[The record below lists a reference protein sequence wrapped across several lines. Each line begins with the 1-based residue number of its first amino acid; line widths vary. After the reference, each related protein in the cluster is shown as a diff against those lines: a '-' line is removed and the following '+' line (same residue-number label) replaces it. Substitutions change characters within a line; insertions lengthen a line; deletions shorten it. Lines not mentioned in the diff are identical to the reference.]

1 MRKFDFYEFAG
12 ILVPGTL
19 FLAGLV
25 YFWPGVIATDS
36 MDKISIG
43 GLGLFT
49 LLAYVSGH
57 LIQAIGNWIEK
68 IWWVACRG
76 MPTDWIRS
84 GKGTLL
90 APAQTQKLRGDLQHR
105 LGLSLPENLKELSAG
120 EWVGIVRQV
129 YAAVAGAKRASRV
142 DTFNGNYGLH
152 RGLVAAAL
160 LLLIVS
166 PMSDVTTSTSTVIL
180 VIVAAVGTSRMHL
193 FGKHYARELFAQFL
207 QLPAGNAVKERK

>member
-25 YFWPGVIATDS
+25 YFWPGVIASDS
-36 MDKISIG
+36 LDKISIG

-57 LIQAIGNWIEK
+57 LIQAIGDWIEEG
-68 IWWVACRG
+68 WWLAG
-76 MPTDWIRS
+76 
-84 GKGTLL
+84 GGT
-90 APAQTQKLRGDLQHR
+90 
-105 LGLSLPENLKELSAG
+105 
-120 EWVGIVRQV
+120 
-129 YAAVAGAKRASRV
+129 KRASRV

-160 LLLIVS
+160 LLLTVS
-166 PMSDVTTSTSTVIL
+166 PMSEVTTSASTIVL
-180 VIVAAVGTSRMHL
+180 VIVAAVGTSGKHL
-193 FGKHYARELFAQFL
+193 FGK
-207 QLPAGNAVKERK
+207 